1 MLPPDGSF
9 SPQNEFKGQ
18 LSPQKDY
25 YGLVC
30 HPTQLLAALPRV
42 QTHPALLSEG
52 LAPAWWSLV
61 HPDLASDTQEVARIS
76 LVPHMTVLGGLA
88 ALPRVQTHP
97 ALLSEGLAPVWW
109 SLVH

>member
-52 LAPAWWSLV
+52 LAPVWWSLV
-61 HPDLASDTQEVARIS
+61 HPDLVSDTQEVAWIS
-76 LVPHMTVLGGLA
+76 LVPHMLFKSLK
-88 ALPRVQTHP
+88 LKSE
-97 ALLSEGLAPVWW
+97 LFKSSNLSFLNAQI
-109 SLVH
+109 